1 MSGQVP
7 GGQQTPG
14 PTAASGAQTSGQTP
28 SQAGASP
35 VEDGRSPVAGAA
47 RRELSIGTKLGLLA
61 LIGVLGLGFIWFNA
75 LFSHKRAEGGGTS
88 QALYTNGGE
97 VFAGPPAQAA
107 KPVVQ
112 ALPAPTDAQAPLLGS
127 ASQSSPQSAP
137 ILAYSGSSVP
147 VPVQPVSAP
156 TVGAQPG
163 GAAIAPAPD
172 RTPLAARLK
181 PTILDGEQASVM
193 RHPDMVI
200 TEGTMIPCTLQ
211 TAIDSQLPGL
221 VTCVVPIDIRGA
233 TGNVVLLDRG
243 TKIVGQLETGL
254 LQGQNRV
261 FVDWTRAETP
271 DHVIVTLDSPGSD
284 ELGRAG
290 LPGAVNNHFWDRFGG
305 ALMLTLV
312 QGGLQAGTLAAAG
325 NGNNNSTS
333 QQAALGFVYA
343 AQSNGQSVANTALAN
358 SINIPPTLTKNQG
371 DTVSLIV
378 AHDLDFSSVYRLRL
392 DNTGAVTGDGG

>member
-1 MSGQVP
+1 
-7 GGQQTPG
+7 
-14 PTAASGAQTSGQTP
+14 
-28 SQAGASP
+28 
-35 VEDGRSPVAGAA
+35 VEDGRSPVAGTP
-47 RRELSIGTKLGLLA
+47 RRELTTGTKLGILA
-61 LIGVLGLGFIWFNA
+61 LVAVLGLGFIWFNA
-75 LFSHKRAEGGGTS
+75 LFSHKRAD
-88 QALYTNGGE
+88 QQKIIPAAYTNGGE
-97 VFAGPPAQAA
+97 VFNGPPDAAIKPAAQNLPAPANTQTGLLDTPAQASTA
-107 KPVVQ
+107 
-112 ALPAPTDAQAPLLGS
+112 A
-127 ASQSSPQSAP
+127 AP
-137 ILAYSGSSVP
+137 ILAFSGSSMP
-147 VPVQPVSAP
+147 VPIQPASSSAS
-156 TVGAQPG
+156 QPG
-163 GAAIAPAPD
+163 ATAAVTPMPD
-172 RTPLAARLK
+172 NSPLAARLK
-181 PTILDGEQASVM
+181 PTVLDGEQASVLQN
-193 RHPDMVI
+193 PDMVI

-243 TKIVGQLETGL
+243 TKIVGQMENGL

-325 NGNNNSTS
+325 NGNGNSTS

-378 AHDLDFSSVYRLRL
+378 AHDLDFSSVYRLRV
-392 DNTGAVTGDGG
+392 DDTGAETGNGG

>member
-7 GGQQTPG
+7 GGSQTPG
-14 PTAASGAQTSGQTP
+14 SAPAAQTATAQTA

-75 LFSHKRAEGGGTS
+75 LFSHKRAEGGRAAP
-88 QALYTNGGE
+88 ALYTNGGE
-97 VFAGPPAQAA
+97 VFAAPPAQAA
-107 KPVVQ
+107 KPAVQ
-112 ALPAPTDAQAPLLGS
+112 TLPAPTNAQAPLLG
-127 ASQSSPQSAP
+127 ATQQSSPQSAP

-147 VPVQPVSAP
+147 TPVQPVSAS
-156 TVGAQPG
+156 TASAQPG
-163 GAAIAPAPD
+163 GAVIPPAPD
-172 RTPLAARLK
+172 QSPLAVRLK

-378 AHDLDFSSVYRLRL
+378 AHDLDFSNVYRLRL
-392 DNTGAVTGDGG
+392 DNTGAETGDGG

>member
-1 MSGQVP
+1 MSGQSP
-7 GGQQTPG
+7 NG
-14 PTAASGAQTSGQTP
+14 PEMGSRSDQAA
-28 SQAGASP
+28 ASP
-35 VEDGRSPVAGAA
+35 VEDGRSPVAGTP
-47 RRELSIGTKLGLLA
+47 RRELTTGTKLGILA
-61 LIGVLGLGFIWFNA
+61 LVAVLGLGFIWFNA
-75 LFSHKRAEGGGTS
+75 LFSHK
-88 QALYTNGGE
+88 QADQQKIIPAAYTNGGE
-97 VFAGPPAQAA
+97 VFNGPPDAVMKPAAQNLPAPANTPTGLLDAPAQAS
-107 KPVVQ
+107 
-112 ALPAPTDAQAPLLGS
+112 PAA
-127 ASQSSPQSAP
+127 AP
-137 ILAYSGSSVP
+137 ILAFSGPAVP
-147 VPVQPVSAP
+147 TPIRQVLS
-156 TVGAQPG
+156 GASQS
-163 GAAIAPAPD
+163 GATAAVTPMPD
-172 RTPLAARLK
+172 NSPLAARLK
-181 PTILDGEQASVM
+181 PTVLDGEQASVLQN
-193 RHPDMVI
+193 PDMVI

-221 VTCVVPIDIRGA
+221 VTCVVPIDIRGS

-243 TKIVGQLETGL
+243 TKIVGQMENGL

-290 LPGAVNNHFWDRFGG
+290 LPGEVDNHFWDRFGG

-325 NGNNNSTS
+325 NGNSNSTS

-392 DNTGAVTGDGG
+392 DNTGAETGHGG

>member
-1 MSGQVP
+1 MSGQAP
-7 GGQQTPG
+7 NG
-14 PTAASGAQTSGQTP
+14 PEVRSRSDQAA
-28 SQAGASP
+28 ASP
-35 VEDGRSPVAGAA
+35 VEDGRSPVAGTP
-47 RRELSIGTKLGLLA
+47 RRELTTGTKLGILA
-61 LIGVLGLGFIWFNA
+61 LVAVLGLGFIWFNA
-75 LFSHKRAEGGGTS
+75 LFSHKRAD
-88 QALYTNGGE
+88 QQKIIPAAYTNGGE
-97 VFAGPPAQAA
+97 VFNGPPDAVMKPAAQNLPAPANTTTGLLDAPAQAS
-107 KPVVQ
+107 
-112 ALPAPTDAQAPLLGS
+112 PAA
-127 ASQSSPQSAP
+127 AP
-137 ILAYSGSSVP
+137 ILAFSGPSVP
-147 VPVQPVSAP
+147 VPNQPASLSAS
-156 TVGAQPG
+156 QPG
-163 GAAIAPAPD
+163 ATAAAAMPD
-172 RTPLAARLK
+172 NSPLAARLK
-181 PTILDGEQASVM
+181 PTVLDGEQATVM
-193 RHPDMVI
+193 QHPDMVI

-243 TKIVGQLETGL
+243 TKIVGQMENGL

-271 DHVIVTLDSPGSD
+271 DHVIVKLDSPGSD
-284 ELGRAG
+284 DLGRAG

-325 NGNNNSTS
+325 NGSGNSTS
-333 QQAALGFVYA
+333 QQTALGFVYA

-392 DNTGAVTGDGG
+392 DDTGVETGNGG

>member
-7 GGQQTPG
+7 NG
-14 PTAASGAQTSGQTP
+14 PEAGNRGDQAA
-28 SQAGASP
+28 ASP
-35 VEDGRSPVAGAA
+35 VEDGRSPVAGTP
-47 RRELSIGTKLGLLA
+47 RRELTTGTKLGILA
-61 LIGVLGLGFIWFNA
+61 LVAVLGLGFIWFNA
-75 LFSHKRAEGGGTS
+75 LFSHKRAD
-88 QALYTNGGE
+88 QQKMIPAAYTNGGE
-97 VFAGPPAQAA
+97 VFNGPPNSAMKPVAQNLPAPANTQTGLLDAPAQAS
-107 KPVVQ
+107 
-112 ALPAPTDAQAPLLGS
+112 PAA
-127 ASQSSPQSAP
+127 AP
-137 ILAYSGSSVP
+137 ILAFSGSSVP
-147 VPVQPVSAP
+147 VPIQPVSSSA
-156 TVGAQPG
+156 GQPG
-163 GAAIAPAPD
+163 VSATVTPMPD
-172 RTPLAARLK
+172 NSPLAARLK
-181 PTILDGEQASVM
+181 PTVLDGEQASVLQN
-193 RHPDMVI
+193 PDMVI

-243 TKIVGQLETGL
+243 TKIVGQLESGL

-325 NGNNNSTS
+325 NGNSNSTS

-392 DNTGAVTGDGG
+392 DDTGVETGNGG

>member
-1 MSGQVP
+1 MTGQVP
-7 GGQQTPG
+7 NEPEAVNR
-14 PTAASGAQTSGQTP
+14 PDHAA
-28 SQAGASP
+28 ASP

-47 RRELSIGTKLGLLA
+47 RRELTTGTKLGILA
-61 LIGVLGLGFIWFNA
+61 LVAVLGLGFIWFNA
-75 LFSHKRAEGGGTS
+75 LFSHKRADQHAATP
-88 QALYTNGGE
+88 ATYTNGGE
-97 VFAGPPAQAA
+97 VFNAPPESAV
-107 KPVVQ
+107 KPVVP
-112 ALPAPTDAQAPLLGS
+112 ALPAPAEPQTGLLGV
-127 ASQSSPQSAP
+127 SPQASPNSAP
-137 ILAYSGSSVP
+137 IMAFSGSSVP
-147 VPVQPVSAP
+147 APIQPAA
-156 TVGAQPG
+156 TTAGQPG
-163 GAAIAPAPD
+163 LQPSLPVPD
-172 RTPLAARLK
+172 NSPLAARLK
-181 PTILDGEQASVM
+181 PTVLDGERASVLKD
-193 RHPDMVI
+193 PDMVI

-221 VTCVVPIDIRGA
+221 VTCVVPIDIRGS

-243 TKIVGQLETGL
+243 TKIVGQLESGL

-305 ALMLTLV
+305 ALMLTMV

-325 NGNNNSTS
+325 NGNSNSTS

-392 DNTGAVTGDGG
+392 DNTGAETGNGG

>member
-1 MSGQVP
+1 MSGQAP
-7 GGQQTPG
+7 NG
-14 PTAASGAQTSGQTP
+14 PEVGSRSDQAA
-28 SQAGASP
+28 ASP
-35 VEDGRSPVAGAA
+35 VEDGRSPVAGTP
-47 RRELSIGTKLGLLA
+47 RRELTTGTKLGILA
-61 LIGVLGLGFIWFNA
+61 LVAVLGLGFIWFNA
-75 LFSHKRAEGGGTS
+75 LFSHKRAD
-88 QALYTNGGE
+88 QQKIIPVAYTNGGE
-97 VFAGPPAQAA
+97 VFNGPPDAVMKPAAQNLPTPANTQTGLLDAPAQAS
-107 KPVVQ
+107 
-112 ALPAPTDAQAPLLGS
+112 PAA
-127 ASQSSPQSAP
+127 AP
-137 ILAYSGSSVP
+137 ILAFSGSSVP
-147 VPVQPVSAP
+147 VPKQPAASSVS
-156 TVGAQPG
+156 QPG
-163 GAAIAPAPD
+163 ATAAAVMPD
-172 RTPLAARLK
+172 NSPLAARLK
-181 PTILDGEQASVM
+181 PTVLDAERASVLQN
-193 RHPDMVI
+193 PDMVI

-221 VTCVVPIDIRGA
+221 VACVVPIDVRGS

-243 TKIVGQLETGL
+243 TKIVGQMENGL

-290 LPGAVNNHFWDRFGG
+290 LPGAVNNHFLDRFGG

-325 NGNNNSTS
+325 NGSGNSTS
-333 QQAALGFVYA
+333 QQAALGFLYA

-392 DNTGAVTGDGG
+392 DDTGAETGNGG

>member
-1 MSGQVP
+1 MSGQAP
-7 GGQQTPG
+7 NG
-14 PTAASGAQTSGQTP
+14 PEATSRSDQAA
-28 SQAGASP
+28 ASP
-35 VEDGRSPVAGAA
+35 VEDGRSPVAGTP
-47 RRELSIGTKLGLLA
+47 RRELTTGTKLGILA
-61 LIGVLGLGFIWFNA
+61 LVAVLGLGFIWFNA
-75 LFSHKRAEGGGTS
+75 LFSHKRAD
-88 QALYTNGGE
+88 QQKIIPAAYTNGGE
-97 VFAGPPAQAA
+97 VFNGPPDAVMKPAAQNLPAPANTTTGLLDAPAQAS
-107 KPVVQ
+107 
-112 ALPAPTDAQAPLLGS
+112 PAA
-127 ASQSSPQSAP
+127 AP
-137 ILAYSGSSVP
+137 ILAFSGSSVQ
-147 VPVQPVSAP
+147 VPIQPASSSAS
-156 TVGAQPG
+156 QPG
-163 GAAIAPAPD
+163 ATPAPVMPD
-172 RTPLAARLK
+172 NSPLAARLK
-181 PTILDGEQASVM
+181 PTVLDGERASVLQN
-193 RHPDMVI
+193 PDMVI

-221 VTCVVPIDIRGA
+221 VTCVVPIDVRGS

-243 TKIVGQLETGL
+243 TKIVGQMENGL

-325 NGNNNSTS
+325 NGNGNSTS

-392 DNTGAVTGDGG
+392 DDTGVETGNGG

>member
-1 MSGQVP
+1 MSGQAP
-7 GGQQTPG
+7 NG
-14 PTAASGAQTSGQTP
+14 PEVGSRSDQAA
-28 SQAGASP
+28 ASP
-35 VEDGRSPVAGAA
+35 VEDGRSPVAGTP
-47 RRELSIGTKLGLLA
+47 RRELTTGTKLGILA
-61 LIGVLGLGFIWFNA
+61 LVAVLGLGFIWFNA
-75 LFSHKRAEGGGTS
+75 LFSHK
-88 QALYTNGGE
+88 QADQQKIIPAAYTNGGE
-97 VFAGPPAQAA
+97 VFNGPPDAAMKPAAQNLPTPANTQTGLLDAPAQAS
-107 KPVVQ
+107 
-112 ALPAPTDAQAPLLGS
+112 PAA
-127 ASQSSPQSAP
+127 AP
-137 ILAYSGSSVP
+137 ILAFSGSSVP
-147 VPVQPVSAP
+147 VPNQPAASSVS
-156 TVGAQPG
+156 QPG
-163 GAAIAPAPD
+163 ATAAAVMAD
-172 RTPLAARLK
+172 NSPLAARLK
-181 PTILDGEQASVM
+181 PMVLDGERASVLQN
-193 RHPDMVI
+193 PDMVI

-221 VTCVVPIDIRGA
+221 VTCVVPIDVRGS

-243 TKIVGQLETGL
+243 TKIIGQMENGL

-325 NGNNNSTS
+325 NGSGNSTS

-392 DNTGAVTGDGG
+392 DDTGAETGNGG